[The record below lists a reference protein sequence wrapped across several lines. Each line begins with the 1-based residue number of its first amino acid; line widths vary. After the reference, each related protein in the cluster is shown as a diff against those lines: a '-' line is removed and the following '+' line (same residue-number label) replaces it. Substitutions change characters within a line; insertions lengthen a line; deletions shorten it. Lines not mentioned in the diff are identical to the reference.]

1 MGHPARF
8 TKTDLKRAV
17 EAVKETGER
26 VGLIKIDAN
35 GSILIYPVGTAPK
48 PVASGNSWDDVLP

>member
-17 EAVKETGER
+17 EAVKEAGER
-26 VGLIKIDAN
+26 VGRIEVDPSGKIV
-35 GSILIYPVGTAPK
+35 IYPIGTAPK
-48 PVASGNSWDDVLP
+48 PTAGNSWDDVLG